1 MNATYQMRLCQ
12 ESTFSSG
19 RTSFTF
25 TYFWD
30 YFTPA
35 PSLDVN
41 SSLHVCTV
49 LPLIDP
55 SYPTLCKPDFWTS
68 PCYSEQWVTICNC
81 LIVIKWK
88 MIMIITSRIC
98 HKNHSQKIRRS
109 RELNFKF
116 GLKIKRNVQ
125 NFIPTCKLQK
135 RQHIYFAQFSMSQRP
150 VFFALVV
157 LLKTDNPFPYSI
169 LELLIRV
176 VGIAD
181 CSLTRVK
188 P

>member
-1 MNATYQMRLCQ
+1 MFKSSANKKNKNTPIILNGTYQMRLCQ

-116 GLKIKRNVQ
+116 GLKIKETYRLSFQLVSCKKGSI
-125 NFIPTCKLQK
+125 FISPNSRCL
-135 RQHIYFAQFSMSQRP
+135 RGLSF
-150 VFFALVV
+150 
-157 LLKTDNPFPYSI
+157 LLSSSF
-169 LELLIRV
+169 
-176 VGIAD
+176 
-181 CSLTRVK
+181 
-188 P
+188 